1 MVRKGLFSM
10 SLQCIALLGVIG
22 LSRDQLVTDAS
33 LYTVQTLRFE
43 STIFYPTTLV
53 KLVLFLHL
61 LPSFLSWQFGYNH
74 ACSTFSLY
82 STRSSPSL
90 VVRIEWI

>member
-33 LYTVQTLRFE
+33 LYTVQRI
-43 STIFYPTTLV
+43 TIRINYI
-53 KLVLFLHL
+53 
-61 LPSFLSWQFGYNH
+61 LSYYT
-74 ACSTFSLY
+74 S
-82 STRSSPSL
+82 
-90 VVRIEWI
+90 